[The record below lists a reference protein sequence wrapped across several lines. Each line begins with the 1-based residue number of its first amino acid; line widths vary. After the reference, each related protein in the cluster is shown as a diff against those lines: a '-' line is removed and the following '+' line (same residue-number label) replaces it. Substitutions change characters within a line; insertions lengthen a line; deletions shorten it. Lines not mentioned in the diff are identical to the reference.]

1 MHQRQLSSGSWAEN
15 VAHGALALGGLSRH
29 ISFGWADLWQ
39 AAIFAGLHDGW
50 NRFVY
55 LFVLALIAGWLTRK
69 TKGLA
74 MPILLHAINN
84 AIFIHY
90 VVST

>member
-1 MHQRQLSSGSWAEN
+1 VLVPVIEELVFRGCL
-15 VAHGALALGGLSRH
+15 LGGLSRH
-29 ISFGWADLWQ
+29 ISFRWANLWQ

-50 NRFVY
+50 NHFVY
-55 LFVLALIAGWLTRK
+55 LFVLALIAGWLTKK